1 MFTKFGTRYILG
13 QVAPSL
19 RPRWTILHSN
29 PLPLPFVW
37 LILYVY
43 LMAEINKLKN
53 NHQAAEGWILCLKM
67 FTVVNELQATWH
79 GKTDAK
85 LCILKIRL
93 TESSACC
100 NHVSGT
106 ISLARSLYVNYRSLD
121 TYLRISHFCLKHFQA
136 RTGGFICLV
145 LEDNSLFLTRT
156 NR

>member
-106 ISLARSLYVNYRSLD
+106 ISLAWSLYVNYKVIRHIFENFSFLSE
-121 TYLRISHFCLKHFQA
+121 TLPSTNWGLYLSSFR
-136 RTGGFICLV
+136 R
-145 LEDNSLFLTRT
+145 
-156 NR
+156 